1 MKVLHLSTTDIQGG
15 AARGAFWL
23 HKALQEQGVESS
35 MFVDRKYS
43 DDDTVVSATGVL
55 AGMSRRVR
63 ARLDRA
69 PLARYHLTQESF
81 WSIGWVPHPI
91 KHYIDRIAP
100 DIVHLHW
107 IGNGFLPIS
116 ALSQI
121 DCPIVWTLRDMWS
134 FTGGC
139 HYTAGCDRYRLG
151 CGACPQLRS
160 DDPCDLSARFWRR
173 KQRTW
178 HGLDLWLVPI
188 SSWLADCA
196 RASTLF
202 DDHPIE
208 VIPNGVDTRR
218 FRAYD
223 AADARAHWDLPQDR
237 RLILFGGIDP
247 LRDPRKGFAALVEAL
262 KHLAAQGWAERA
274 MLVVFG
280 ATPEGTPPDCGL
292 PTRFVGHISDDN
304 DARTPVRRRRRHGR
318 AIPAGGVRQ
327 DADRGDGLRDTGRRL
342 QYRRAGRYRQPSRE
356 RLSRAARRHRRFR
369 QRPGLVPRCQGA
381 AGNPRRTRPFRGREA
396 VRHRRSSPRRYRA
409 LYNRILARLP

>member
-1 MKVLHLSTTDIQGG
+1 M
-15 AARGAFWL
+15 
-23 HKALQEQGVESS
+23 
-35 MFVDRKYS
+35 
-43 DDDTVVSATGVL
+43 
-55 AGMSRRVR
+55 
-63 ARLDRA
+63 
-69 PLARYHLTQESF
+69 
-81 WSIGWVPHPI
+81 PHPI

-116 ALSQI
+116 ALSQLN
-121 DCPIVWTLRDMWS
+121 CPIVWTLRDMWS

-223 AADARAHWDLPQDR
+223 AAEARAHWDLPQDR

-247 LRDPRKGFAALVEAL
+247 MRDPRKGFAALVEAL
-262 KHLAAQGWAERA
+262 KHLAAQGWSERA

-280 ATPEGTPPDCGL
+280 AKPEGTPPDCGL
-292 PTRFVGHISDDN
+292 PTRFVGHISDD
-304 DARTPVRRRRRHGR
+304 DDLARLCAAADVMAAPSLQEAFGKTLIEAMACATPVVAFNTGGPVDIVSHREDGYLALPGDTVDFANGLAWCLDAKERRVTLAER
-318 AIPAGGVRQ
+318 ARSSAETQFDIAAV
-327 DADRGDGLRDTGRRL
+327 
-342 QYRRAGRYRQPSRE
+342 
-356 RLSRAARRHRRFR
+356 AARY
-369 QRPGLVPRCQGA
+369 C
-381 AGNPRRTRPFRGREA
+381 
-396 VRHRRSSPRRYRA
+396 A
-409 LYNRILARLP
+409 LYDRILARLP